1 MFVVINVTLKEVS
14 KKCSI
19 TFDFIAPCSSFSISS
34 GSSKAA
40 VVLVCGGGGGG
51 RWWWWWWWW

>member
-1 MFVVINVTLKEVS
+1 MLYIG
-14 KKCSI
+14 
-19 TFDFIAPCSSFSISS
+19 SISS

-51 RWWWWWWWW
+51 RSRLPGVEIIGLFLVL